1 MAIKNPTTASSCD
14 VTHPKDLDSSTDPDP
29 RGVPARADGLRP
41 PDRGRGRLH
50 PLRAAAA
57 GHRAAGPPRA
67 AAEDNVATST
77 QVGSHRTAAQIDLL
91 VLVLLDRC
99 SAVSYKVNEIFAVSQ
114 RSVKVPIFLQ

>member
-67 AAEDNVATST
+67 AAEDDVATST
-77 QVGSHRTAAQIDLL
+77 QVGGS
-91 VLVLLDRC
+91 
-99 SAVSYKVNEIFAVSQ
+99 
-114 RSVKVPIFLQ
+114 

>member
-41 PDRGRGRLH
+41 PDRGRGGLY

-57 GHRAAGPPRA
+57 GHRAAGPPTPTRHSKNPLK
-67 AAEDNVATST
+67 EKLMRLNC
-77 QVGSHRTAAQIDLL
+77 H
-91 VLVLLDRC
+91 
-99 SAVSYKVNEIFAVSQ
+99 
-114 RSVKVPIFLQ
+114 